1 MGSPRG
7 KKEFSKQYYKIYK
20 TIEKLGHTNL
30 TDFLISVDTEKFY
43 VEDISDFFKKTNKEL
58 KKADICI
65 FDASIAS
72 IAIGHLISTAIQNN
86 KPVIVFYI
94 GNEPPHYLTG
104 IDDLKVQLVRYE
116 DDTISETL
124 AESLDY
130 ASSQQDTR
138 FNFFVS
144 PKHINFLDWIA
155 QNKKIPRSVY
165 LRRLIEKEMANDDQY
180 SSQQS

>member
-7 KKEFSKQYYKIYK
+7 KKQFSKQYNVIYK
-20 TIEKLGHTNL
+20 VIEDLGHVNL

-43 VEDISDFFKKTNKEL
+43 VNDISDFFKETNKEL
-58 KKADICI
+58 KKADVCI

-72 IAIGHLISTAIQNN
+72 IAIGHLISTAVQNN

-94 GNEPPHYLTG
+94 DEKPPHYLTG
-104 IDDLKVQLVRYE
+104 MDDSKVQLIKYE
-116 DDTISETL
+116 ENTIAQCL
-124 AESLDY
+124 LDAIDY

-144 PKHINFLDWIA
+144 PKHINFLDWVSH
-155 QNKKIPRSVY
+155 NKKIPRSVF
-165 LRRLIEKEMANDDQY
+165 LRRLIEKEMANDSQY
-180 SSQQS
+180 TSEQN